1 MSSKTK
7 KARYVINMNTGA
19 WGFRTEMTDR
29 LPLTFRLID
38 DETCKALVDGRITS
52 KQVIE
57 AVKKEIMG
65 KPDFSWEEFDRQRQ
79 AEKLKLN
86 ISQHDM
92 VPIGEEAQKEE
103 IPDAP
108 ENVVKLSDVIGAK
121 ANGKKTAKTTDD
133 AEAAQSELPSL
144 TKGKMEINL

>member
-1 MSSKTK
+1 M
-7 KARYVINMNTGA
+7 
-19 WGFRTEMTDR
+19 
-29 LPLTFRLID
+29 
-38 DETCKALVDGRITS
+38 
-52 KQVIE
+52 IE
-57 AVKKEIMG
+57 AIKKDIMS
-65 KPDFSWEEFDRQRQ
+65 KPDFSWEGFDRQRQ

-121 ANGKKTAKTTDD
+121 ANGKKTAKT
-133 AEAAQSELPSL
+133 AEAAEATQDELPPL
-144 TKGKMEINL
+144 PKGKMEINL